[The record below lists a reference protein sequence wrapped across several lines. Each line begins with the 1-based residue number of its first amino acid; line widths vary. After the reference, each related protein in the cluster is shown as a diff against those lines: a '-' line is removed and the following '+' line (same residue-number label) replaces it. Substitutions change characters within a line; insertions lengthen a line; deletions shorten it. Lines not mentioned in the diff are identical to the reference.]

1 MSVEFRPEA
10 AYGKILGK
18 TETMVANASEFLTS
32 HAQSRAPLGKGDASG
47 KGVRPSHGVRLRPLK
62 EFGNAKG
69 KLRGKERQQ
78 ELLGIK
84 PGQLRGVITTGDFF
98 RFKLTTGPDKG
109 ETPDVILEG
118 NRGIL
123 KGAKIYRPGRLRR
136 GIHATPVRTSKNQ
149 VTGRVVSD
157 APYSTFVE
165 KGFHHKGGT
174 VVEGRHFMQKALE
187 EDTREAFIRGDFFP
201 K

>member
-18 TETMVANASEFLTS
+18 TEAMVANASEFLAA
-32 HAQSRAPLGKGDASG
+32 HAQDRAPVGKGDASG
-47 KGVRPSHGVRLRPLK
+47 KGIRPGHGVRLRPLK

-69 KLRGKERQQ
+69 KLPGKDRQV
-78 ELLGIK
+78 ELLGHK
-84 PGQLRGVITTGDFF
+84 PGQLVNLITTKDFF

-109 ETPDVILEG
+109 ETPDVILPG
-118 NRGIL
+118 NRGVL

-136 GIHATPVRTSKNQ
+136 GIHATPIRTSKNQ
-149 VTGRVVSD
+149 VRGRVVSD
-157 APYSTFVE
+157 APYSLFME

-187 EDTREAFIRGDFFP
+187 EDTREAFLRGDFFP